1 MTKNI
6 KNQKVEEPK
15 ETVAVIVTESAEE
28 SKETVATIATES
40 AEESTVTNMTDD
52 STKTTET
59 WGIVCNC
66 KKLNVRE
73 RPTKKAKVLRILDS
87 DEVILI
93 DTLEARIKGWY
104 KVIIEDGIVGYC
116 MEDFIKIS

>member
-6 KNQKVEEPK
+6 KNQKVEKSK
-15 ETVAVIVTESAEE
+15 ETVAV
-28 SKETVATIATES
+28 IATES
-40 AEESTVTNMTDD
+40 AEESTVTTIPDE
-52 STKTTET
+52 TTET
-59 WGIVCNC
+59 WGTVCNC

-73 RPTKKAKVLRILDS
+73 RPTKKAKVLRILNL

>member
-6 KNQKVEEPK
+6 KNQKVEE
-15 ETVAVIVTESAEE
+15 
-28 SKETVATIATES
+28 SKETIAVISTES
-40 AEESTVTNMTDD
+40 TEESTVTTIPDE
-52 STKTTET
+52 TTET
-59 WGIVCNC
+59 WGTVYNC

-73 RPTKKAKVLRILDS
+73 RPTKKAKVLRILNL

-93 DTLEARIKGWY
+93 DTSEARIKGWY

>member
-15 ETVAVIVTESAEE
+15 ETVAVI
-28 SKETVATIATES
+28 ATES
-40 AEESTVTNMTDD
+40 ADIPDE
-52 STKTTET
+52 TTET
-59 WGIVCNC
+59 WGTVCNC

-73 RPTKKAKVLRILDS
+73 RPTKKAKVLRILNS
-87 DEVILI
+87 DEVVLI

-104 KVIIEDGIVGYC
+104 KVIVEDGIVGYC

>member
-6 KNQKVEEPK
+6 KNQK
-15 ETVAVIVTESAEE
+15 AE
-28 SKETVATIATES
+28 ES
-40 AEESTVTNMTDD
+40 AEESTVTAMTNE
-52 STKTTET
+52 TTET
-59 WGIVCNC
+59 WGTVCNC

-87 DEVILI
+87 DEVVLI
-93 DTLEARIKGWY
+93 DTLEARMKGWY
-104 KVIIEDGIVGYC
+104 KVTVEDGIVGYC

>member
-6 KNQKVEEPK
+6 KNQKVEK
-15 ETVAVIVTESAEE
+15 
-28 SKETVATIATES
+28 SKETVTVIATES
-40 AEESTVTNMTDD
+40 AEESTVTTIPD
-52 STKTTET
+52 KTTET

-87 DEVILI
+87 DEVVLI
-93 DTLEARIKGWY
+93 DTLEARMKGWY
-104 KVIIEDGIVGYC
+104 KVTVEDGIVGYC

>member
-6 KNQKVEEPK
+6 KNQKVEKP
-15 ETVAVIVTESAEE
+15 
-28 SKETVATIATES
+28 KETVATIATES
-40 AEESTVTNMTDD
+40 AEESTVTAMTNE
-52 STKTTET
+52 TTET

-73 RPTKKAKVLRILDS
+73 RPTKKAKVLRILNS
-87 DEVILI
+87 DEVVLI
-93 DTLEARIKGWY
+93 DTLEARMKGWY
-104 KVIIEDGIVGYC
+104 KVTVEDGIVGYC